1 MRNYNVIV
9 KNFGGFELA
18 SNDIFY
24 SLKGLRCFLGLRE
37 SDFEVIKV
45 EEIKEDN
52 SRLDITILIN
62 N

>member
-1 MRNYNVIV
+1 MRNYNVTI
-9 KNFGGFELA
+9 KDFGEFELETY
-18 SNDIFY
+18 NIFY
-24 SLKGLRCFLGLRE
+24 ALKGLRCYLGLPIN
-37 SDFEVIKV
+37 DFEVIKV